1 MIIDLQIK
9 ADKSQLTNG
18 QQTRQSETASEKPR
32 AGQEQQTMRENNYEN
47 TPILR
52 TVDNLTIGDGLRH
65 TAIGGGIEHED
76 EEVVFD

>member
-52 TVDNLTIGDGLRH
+52 TVDNLTIGDGLHH
-65 TAIGGGIEHED
+65 TAIGGGIGQED

>member
-65 TAIGGGIEHED
+65 TAIGQED

>member
-18 QQTRQSETASEKPR
+18 QQARQSETASEKPR

-65 TAIGGGIEHED
+65 TAIGQED

>member
-65 TAIGGGIEHED
+65 TAIGGGIGQED